1 MHEKP
6 PPWPESSEDRK
17 RWRHTRLRRRILYGE
32 HEEDLR
38 ERTQRQVG
46 KTRFEAWGR
55 DVDMSS
61 NVAETV
67 YSGMAVQYDKTPT
80 VSQEDGADIS
90 GLVGSGGLMTASGIW
105 QMMPRI
111 QRDSF
116 GLRTML
122 VRVNVADGLL
132 TYRRVFPDMV
142 TVEAFSD
149 RPDVPV
155 MLKEARL
162 YTDPSTKESE
172 WCWDVL
178 DIRDPSA
185 PSYHVVRVGDG
196 VNRSE
201 VYISTPENLEG
212 DMSGERYP
220 YRFAD
225 GTPFIPYAIYRP
237 VKSGSMWDAWT
248 QERVFDGTLQ
258 AAVFQTQF
266 AHIMRSSSWGQ
277 KWAIGVEPAGTGTND
292 ENADGHGRR
301 GVISDPA
308 VLLIFEQLADFEG
321 QPTVG
326 TFPVSCSPSEF
337 QEAIGHYERRVSV
350 AAGLPASDVL
360 RMSGDPRSGYAL
372 AISREGMRIMQRKH
386 EEEYRRSDQQM
397 LSISAAIA
405 NRSGL
410 GSFPESGYRIEYLAL
425 PKTPKELQEEAQY
438 LADQVASGMLSKVE
452 AYQRQ
457 HPGISAEQAEAALRD
472 IAEVNRRFS

>member
-1 MHEKP
+1 
-6 PPWPESSEDRK
+6 
-17 RWRHTRLRRRILYGE
+17 
-32 HEEDLR
+32 
-38 ERTQRQVG
+38 
-46 KTRFEAWGR
+46 
-55 DVDMSS
+55 
-61 NVAETV
+61 
-67 YSGMAVQYDKTPT
+67 
-80 VSQEDGADIS
+80 
-90 GLVGSGGLMTASGIW
+90 
-105 QMMPRI
+105 
-111 QRDSF
+111 
-116 GLRTML
+116 
-122 VRVNVADGLL
+122 
-132 TYRRVFPDMV
+132 
-142 TVEAFSD
+142 
-149 RPDVPV
+149 
-155 MLKEARL
+155 
-162 YTDPSTKESE
+162 
-172 WCWDVL
+172 
-178 DIRDPSA
+178 
-185 PSYHVVRVGDG
+185 
-196 VNRSE
+196 
-201 VYISTPENLEG
+201 
-212 DMSGERYP
+212 
-220 YRFAD
+220 
-225 GTPFIPYAIYRP
+225 
-237 VKSGSMWDAWT
+237 
-248 QERVFDGTLQ
+248 
-258 AAVFQTQF
+258 
-266 AHIMRSSSWGQ
+266 
-277 KWAIGVEPAGTGTND
+277 
-292 ENADGHGRR
+292 
-301 GVISDPA
+301 VISDPA

>member
-1 MHEKP
+1 MHDMP
-6 PPWPESSEDRK
+6 PPWPVSSKDRK

-61 NVAETV
+61 NVAATV

-80 VSQEDGADIS
+80 VSHEAGTDIDG
-90 GLVGSGGLMTASGIW
+90 LTGSDGLMTQAGIW

-116 GLRTML
+116 GLRTMFT
-122 VRVNVADGLL
+122 RVNASDTELL
-132 TYRRVFPDMV
+132 YRRVFPDMV
-142 TVEAFSD
+142 VTEALSD

-155 MLKEARL
+155 LLKELRL
-162 YTDPSTKESE
+162 YKDPSTRKPE
-172 WCWDVL
+172 WCWDVF

-185 PSYHVVRVGDG
+185 PSYHVVRDADG
-196 VNRSE
+196 VSRSDT
-201 VYISTPENLEG
+201 YLSTPDNADG
-212 DMSGERYP
+212 DLSGDRYP
-220 YRFAD
+220 YRFDD
-225 GTPFIPYAIYRP
+225 GAAFIPYAIHRP

-248 QERVFDGTLQ
+248 QQQVFDGTLQ
-258 AAVFQTQF
+258 SGVYQTMF

-326 TFPVSCSPSEF
+326 TFPVSCSPGEF

-360 RMSGDPRSGYAL
+360 RVSGDPRSGYAL
-372 AISREGMRIMQRKH
+372 AVSREGLRTLQRKH
-386 EEEYRRSDQQM
+386 EEEYRRSDLHM
-397 LSISAAIA
+397 LAISAAIA

-438 LADQVASGMLSKVE
+438 LSEQVAAGMISKVE

-457 HPGISAEQAEAALRD
+457 HPGISAEQAEAALRE